1 MPSKPMSARH
11 DHVRLRIAQVAAQL
25 MAEHGIRDYAFAKRK
40 AARQLGVTNTQTL
53 PSNDEIDE
61 ALRSYHALYR
71 PDEHGQ
77 MLRAQRE
84 QALSVLRAFDR
95 FSPLLTGAVLEGTAS
110 DHAHI
115 EIELYADASKEFE
128 QYLINEGASFKVA
141 DRNGRHSYL
150 IYSDPADIM
159 VTVLPLAS
167 LHAHSRARADGIKR
181 VNAEQLNR
189 SLEEPGQVER
199 I

>member
-1 MPSKPMSARH
+1 MASAAKH
-11 DHVRLRIAQVAAQL
+11 SHTRLRIAQVAAQL

-40 AARQLGVTNTQTL
+40 AARQLGVTDTQTL

-71 PDEHGQ
+71 PAAHGR

-84 QALSVLRAFDR
+84 QALDVLQAFER
-95 FSPLLTGAVLEGTAS
+95 FNPLLTGAVLEGTAS

-128 QYLINEGASFKVA
+128 QFLINEGASFKVA
-141 DRNGRHSYL
+141 DRNGRHGYL

-159 VTVLPLAS
+159 VTVWPLS
-167 LHAHSRARADGIKR
+167 SMLAHGRGRADGLKR
-181 VNAEQLNR
+181 VNAEQLHR
-189 SLEEPGQVER
+189 LLADPGENER
-199 I
+199 A